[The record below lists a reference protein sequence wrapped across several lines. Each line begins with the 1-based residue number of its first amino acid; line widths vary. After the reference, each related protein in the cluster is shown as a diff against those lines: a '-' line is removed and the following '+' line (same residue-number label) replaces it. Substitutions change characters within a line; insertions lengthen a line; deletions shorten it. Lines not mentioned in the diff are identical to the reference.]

1 MPSRKT
7 QVTHINKCND
17 KIVITHSTHS
27 TSTGPMNHSKAKTTP
42 SIESKRAYAFAKTRG
57 DTRQLLAIDHL

>member
-7 QVTHINKCND
+7 QVTHINKGND
-17 KIVITHSTHS
+17 KIAITHLTHS
-27 TSTGPMNHSKAKTTP
+27 TSTGPMNHSKVKTTP
-42 SIESKRAYAFAKTRG
+42 SIASKRAYAFAKTRE

>member
-7 QVTHINKCND
+7 QVTHINRGND

-27 TSTGPMNHSKAKTTP
+27 TSMGPMNHNKAKTTP
-42 SIESKRAYAFAKTRG
+42 SITSKRAYAFAKTRG
-57 DTRQLLAIDHL
+57 DT